1 MVFYGSTSLHEFL
14 QNWKL
19 ASDLD
24 YKSEGG
30 ISPKPEN
37 RHKHEHNNKHVTKQ
51 QGNNDP
57 SSTLFMNKFTPKP
70 CFLKF

>member
-1 MVFYGSTSLHEFL
+1 MVQRLCMSFYKIGNLLQTSTI
-14 QNWKL
+14 K
-19 ASDLD
+19 
-24 YKSEGG
+24 GG

-57 SSTLFMNKFTPKP
+57 SSTLFMNKFTPKSF
-70 CFLKF
+70 FLKL